1 MDRRDFLP
9 ALVVVASGF
18 GAPAKSSILGKLIQ
32 ASGEKPALE
41 VPPGK
46 RIRLEGDEPTSGVL
60 ADARLSG
67 MELELIGKFSAP
79 SLFTVDPIHTRAMF
93 VHKNGKRYLITYWC
107 ELCSIRTYT
116 PGRCWCCQQETQLDL
131 RESDKP

>member
-1 MDRRDFLP
+1 MDRRDFLA
-9 ALVVVASGF
+9 ALAVVASGF
-18 GAPAKSSILGKLIQ
+18 GAPAKASILGKLIQ

-79 SLFTVDPIHTRAMF
+79 GLFTVDPIHTRAMF
-93 VHKNGKRYLITYWC
+93 VHKNGKKYTISYWC
-107 ELCSIRTYT
+107 STCSIRAYT
-116 PGRCWCCQQETQLDL
+116 PGKCVCCQKETELDL
-131 RESDKP
+131 EEVH